1 MTNTSRL
8 ISFMETKN
16 FTDLGLSLDRDGRDL
31 ETYEGQESELPELN
45 NEENE
50 LLDNL
55 VMGWLE
61 EKNLRFA
68 YPHLNGLLY
77 LEDKE
82 LIFSGEAQTWIEVSV

>member
-16 FTDLGLSLDRDGRDL
+16 FTDLGLSLERDGRDL
-31 ETYEGQESELPELN
+31 ETYEGHESELPELN

-61 EKNLRFA
+61 DKNLRFR
-68 YPHLNGLLY
+68 YPSLNGLLY
-77 LEDKE
+77 LENKE
-82 LIFSGEAQTWIEVSV
+82 LIFSGEAQDWVEVCV